1 MRGNSQPFLAP
12 ELSKAMHAVV
22 GHAAPA
28 PTQFLEQPLR
38 RTTLPLPQLGFRL
51 RNLRRCLDPNAKL
64 RRGLKVPCVLELGPA
79 ASDHLANRRPRHRE
93 RPHDLLDRALLLEI
107 GAPYLA
113 DLVHAKHPRPFFP
126 TTWVQEKDADRQ
138 LQRGPLLDAKAAPQ
152 GVVIASDF
160 ASRLAPMPLKTRS
173 ACSASAAPIRATR
186 SSCPATGTVRISTF
200 AGITPPPER
209 MCRGRRL
216 LRCAS
221 LIPTPS
227 APRPSHRHACSAT
240 PPNAATN
247 CLGALRLRHEILRR
261 S

>member
-138 LQRGPLLDAKAAPQ
+138 LQRGPL
-152 GVVIASDF
+152 
-160 ASRLAPMPLKTRS
+160 KTRS